1 MGSRSVRVRCPDA
14 AGPFA
19 GRGDEGAEE
28 ALAVLDALLF
38 GMPEQTETERP
49 VRILDGLDR
58 AVVGERRHREAVSEA
73 TNPLMMM
80 GGDPGPL
87 RDDLGEA
94 PPADSDVV
102 PDPLAHRA
110 SVDIAVDLV
119 VEVLHQVAAVGDVEE
134 LEAPADSEHGKIA
147 LERST

>member
-1 MGSRSVRVRCPDA
+1 MGSRSVRVRCPDTT
-14 AGPFA
+14 GPFA
-19 GRGDEGAEE
+19 GRGHEGAEE
-28 ALAVLDALLF
+28 TLAMLHAFLLW
-38 GMPEQTETERP
+38 MPEQAETERP

-58 AVVGERRHREAVSEA
+58 AIVGERRHREAVAET

-80 GGDPGPL
+80 GGDSCPL
-87 RDDLGEA
+87 RDDLAEA
-94 PPADSDVV
+94 PPADPDVV

-110 SVDIAVDLV
+110 SVDITVDLV